1 MQLTIVFF
9 SIAPC
14 FVFRPKKTEE
24 PPKKTDMDQ
33 SKKEGKEGD
42 TSDSDSDDSDDMI
55 GKYLPNFLLKVIQFD
70 TKKININIYY
80 ISNVV
85 M

>member
-1 MQLTIVFF
+1 MFF

-42 TSDSDSDDSDDMI
+42 TSDSDSDDADDII
-55 GKYLPNFLLKVIQFD
+55 GKSIYQGFGSGSARIRMFLPGQTGKE
-70 TKKININIYY
+70 
-80 ISNVV
+80 
-85 M
+85 MME

>member
-1 MQLTIVFF
+1 
-9 SIAPC
+9 
-14 FVFRPKKTEE
+14 
-24 PPKKTDMDQ
+24 MDQ

-55 GKYLPNFLLKVIQFD
+55 GKYLPNFFLKVIQFD

-80 ISNVV
+80 ICNVV